1 MFPTIPS
8 QNTKLFQ
15 SLINKRI
22 ISVKRH
28 IFESDINL
36 DNFEQMADGT
46 TEIEFNSGKVICF
59 FAITEMSSV
68 GITDGVMER
77 FGSSYIILEVSNNL
91 FWEPRINQEIEA
103 IDILQSKYASIG
115 NPSEFGIEFKFQN
128 GTYVCIEYLDEEDF
142 PDTIR
147 VLEKYGDSQCI
158 RQTIR

>member
-1 MFPTIPS
+1 MLLTIPS
-8 QNTKLFQ
+8 QNTKLFK

-22 ISVKRH
+22 SSVKRH

-68 GITDGVMER
+68 GIIDGVMEP
-77 FGSSYIILEVSNNL
+77 FGSSYITLELSNNL

-103 IDILQSKYASIG
+103 IDILQSKYASID

-128 GTYVCIEYLDEEDF
+128 VTYVCIEYLDEEDF

-147 VLEKYGDSQCI
+147 VLEKYDNRQCI